1 MPILA
6 LFFVKLTRCILLHVR
21 LILQYMGEEG
31 NGQSVAARLENY
43 PASMGVHKPPF
54 CCLAPWQMGSEFVV
68 KCKTGVFQYV
78 VVRFIN
84 TILTTVLFTLGLYEE
99 GQYSIMKPFI
109 WMTAVNFVS
118 QSWALYSLF
127 LFFLC
132 AHKELHGMRPFSK
145 FLCIKLIIFFS
156 WWQAL
161 LIGVMVRVGRI
172 NRGYGHSAQEIAV
185 LIRVTIISCEMLL
198 AAVAFMHAFPIS
210 EFPTAVP
217 LGKALS
223 SSSGR
228 RLSRDGRA
236 RPFSSTK
243 YAALGQETAPL
254 SVDTPSQ
261 PPPLADR
268 LLLHASKILEYWNGA
283 PKVASLSP
291 TGSSRIA
298 SPPHPAPVRSAPIGL
313 KNSYSRA
320 AAGSTSGDSLSG
332 LLNNEESITEEEAPS
347 RKMAVSES
355 EPLVPASEDKPPLFT
370 HTDGSHPDA
379 PLPRPTVGPS
389 INPDLRRAH
398 LHRGSYPFSKANPAS
413 NEGATLISR
422 SSPSFLR
429 RDPTSASSPVSYSQ
443 LRSKSAEKHTLALQ
457 GLVPNGLTAGRRAGS
472 LTLSRALEL
481 DFDRQ
486 AATPQHQRQHAGDT
500 CSASSSECSTDG
512 TEGTGYERPSTSAD
526 ALNLSTLSYTP
537 PAAALGTHSKA
548 KGRARTNGKGH
559 GVAHTAPS
567 SSWVEA
573 LWISTL
579 PADLQ
584 EDIHDL
590 EAQIT
595 ELYTTAVPVAQFKRM
610 IKGNNA
616 TY

>member
-1 MPILA
+1 
-6 LFFVKLTRCILLHVR
+6 
-21 LILQYMGEEG
+21 MGEEG

-54 CCLAPWQMGSEFVV
+54 CCLSPWQMGSEFVV

-84 TILTTVLFTLGLYEE
+84 TILTTVLFTAGLYEE

-198 AAVAFMHAFPIS
+198 AAVAFMYAFPIS

-217 LGKALS
+217 LGKALGS
-223 SSSGR
+223 SR
-228 RLSRDGRA
+228 RLARDGRA
-236 RPFSSTK
+236 RRLSSTK
-243 YAALGQETAPL
+243 YTALGQEAAPL
-254 SVDTPSQ
+254 SADSPSP

-268 LLLHASKILEYWNGA
+268 LILHASKMLEYWNGA
-283 PKVASLSP
+283 PRAASLSP
-291 TGSSRIA
+291 IESSRVA
-298 SPPHPAPVRSAPIGL
+298 SPTSHSALAARNTPVGL
-313 KNSYSRA
+313 KDSYSLLGA
-320 AAGSTSGDSLSG
+320 AAGSVSGDSLSG

-347 RKMAVSES
+347 RKLPLSES
-355 EPLVPASEDKPPLFT
+355 GPLASASEAKPPLFA
-370 HTDGSHPDA
+370 HTDGSLPDV
-379 PLPRPTVGPS
+379 PLPRLTTSATEVPS
-389 INPDLRRAH
+389 ISQNLRRAH
-398 LHRGSYPFSKANPAS
+398 LHRGSYPFSKANAAG
-413 NEGATLISR
+413 NEGAATLISR

-429 RDPTSASSPVSYSQ
+429 RDPASAGSPVSGSQ
-443 LRSKSAEKHTLALQ
+443 LRSKSTEKHSFALQ
-457 GLVPNGLTAGRRAGS
+457 GVAPSFLAAGRRVGS

-481 DFDRQ
+481 DFDRH
-486 AATPQHQRQHAGDT
+486 AAPKQHQHQLQRAEDT

-512 TEGTGYERPSTSAD
+512 TEGSGCERPSPGAD
-526 ALNLSTLSYTP
+526 VFNLSTLSYTP
-537 PAAALGTHSKA
+537 PASALGTHSKA
-548 KGRARTNGKGH
+548 KGRARTTGKGH
-559 GVAHTAPS
+559 GVAHAAPS

-595 ELYTTAVPVAQFKRM
+595 ELYTTAVPVAQFKRL

-616 TY
+616 NY